1 MHGAWLLIHIFGY
14 TLWLGGGIATMVVGI
29 TAKGFAPDQRL
40 AAYRLTS
47 AVQRILVGPGVVAVT
62 LSGFV
67 LSVRFMNLGVG
78 PPGWMVLMMV
88 TGIVGALIALG
99 VSVPTAARLGRLE
112 LDPRGDLPESFAAL
126 RKRQVVSASIG
137 GGMGLIALLA
147 GTVLRG

>member
-1 MHGAWLLIHIFGY
+1 MHGFWLLMHILGY
-14 TLWLGGGIATMVVGI
+14 TLWLGGGIATMVAGI

-62 LSGFV
+62 LSGLV
-67 LSVRFMNLGVG
+67 LSMRFMKLGAV
-78 PPGWMVLMMV
+78 PGWMMLMML
-88 TGIVGALIALG
+88 TGFVGALIALG
-99 VSVPTAARLGRLE
+99 VSVPTAARLGRLQ
-112 LDPRGDLPESFAAL
+112 LDPRGELPESFAAL
-126 RKRQVVSASIG
+126 RRRQVVSASIA

>member
-1 MHGAWLLIHIFGY
+1 MHGFWLLLHILGY
-14 TLWLGGGIATMVVGI
+14 TLWLGGGIATMVAGI

-62 LSGFV
+62 LSGFA
-67 LSVRFMNLGVG
+67 LSTPYMKSGAV
-78 PPGWMVLMMV
+78 PGWMMLMML

-112 LDPRGDLPESFAAL
+112 LDPRGELPESFATL
-126 RKRQVVSASIG
+126 RRRQVGTASIG
-137 GGMGLIALLA
+137 GGMGLVALIA
-147 GTVLRG
+147 GTVLRN